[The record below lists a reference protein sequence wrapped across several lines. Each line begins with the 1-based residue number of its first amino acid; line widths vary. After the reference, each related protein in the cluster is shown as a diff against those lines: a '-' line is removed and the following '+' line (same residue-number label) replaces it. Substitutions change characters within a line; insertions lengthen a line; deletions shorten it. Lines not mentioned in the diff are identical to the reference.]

1 MICEQFL
8 KFNPL
13 PLTTRSNSV
22 TYYRNRSIIN
32 TYIVCND
39 TITSR
44 KYSKGGVS
52 PNSPYNREE
61 RGYTSPQSR
70 TLERKKHPEA
80 ALYPQNLTRVC
91 VLCVSVCVQW
101 PEGRCFHDVP
111 ESALL
116 NLYFEIRENCHG
128 FS

>member
-13 PLTTRSNSV
+13 PLTTLLHIIAIDQLSILTSCV
-22 TYYRNRSIIN
+22 TTRLHRENIP
-32 TYIVCND
+32 
-39 TITSR
+39 
-44 KYSKGGVS
+44 KGMFLQILHK
-52 PNSPYNREE
+52 NREE
-61 RGYTSPQSR
+61 RGYTFPPSR

>member
-1 MICEQFL
+1 MKTKTDTPFL
-8 KFNPL
+8 SFKRFPTNE
-13 PLTTRSNSV
+13 SAKCYHNANV
-22 TYYRNRSIIN
+22 NRV
-32 TYIVCND
+32 Y
-39 TITSR
+39 
-44 KYSKGGVS
+44 
-52 PNSPYNREE
+52 
-61 RGYTSPQSR
+61 
-70 TLERKKHPEA
+70 
-80 ALYPQNLTRVC
+80 